1 MFKKLIPYTKNYRK
15 EVILTP
21 LFMILEVL
29 ADILV
34 PMLMITLV
42 DEGIAQNDIQ
52 LVIRQAVL
60 MIIAAAFGMFF
71 GGVSSHLGA
80 KAGYGIAGNL
90 RKAAYAA
97 IQKFSFSN
105 IDRISVP
112 SLITRL
118 TTDIETIGMVG
129 MMSLRMAFRAPFMLI
144 FALIFSFRI
153 NTELAVIFLVTIP
166 VSALSLFLI
175 FRKVI
180 PIFQESRRRVDD
192 LNGVVQEQLSGMRI
206 IKAFVRNEKAEKDFE
221 QRNRAS
227 LNTELRAIRIIQI
240 MNPIFTLTIYTGL
253 IFILYTGGRK
263 VYAGT
268 MLPGTIIGFST
279 YVIQI
284 MVSLMMISMFLAN
297 FSFGITSLR
306 RVMEILDT
314 KSEITA
320 PSDPIT
326 TVADGSVAF
335 EHVTFCYP
343 GYKDNTLEDINL
355 HIPSG
360 ETVGIIGPTG
370 SSKSTL
376 VKLIPRLYDVA
387 SGAVFVGGHNVKD
400 YDPIALRRSIGFVL
414 QNNTLISGTI
424 ASNMRWGNA
433 DASDADIVD
442 ALKKAQAWE
451 FVSEYSDTIDHV
463 VEQGGANFSGGQK
476 QRLTIARALL
486 TEPQILILDDST
498 SALDMSTDARLRR
511 MLRENQADMTTIII
525 AQRIESIREA
535 DQIIV
540 MDEGRVVAT
549 GTHEELLRHS
559 EIYQEIVESQERGI
573 GE

>member
-1 MFKKLIPYTKNYRK
+1 MLKKVIPYTKHYRK
-15 EVILTP
+15 EIFLTP
-21 LFMILEVL
+21 LFMVLEVF
-29 ADILV
+29 ADILI
-34 PMLMITLV
+34 PLLMITLV
-42 DEGIAQNDIQ
+42 DEGIAKNDIA
-52 LVIRQAVL
+52 LVYRQALFMVV
-60 MIIAAAFGMFF
+60 AAIFGMFF
-71 GGVSSHLGA
+71 GGISSYFGA
-80 KAGYGIAGNL
+80 KAGYGMAGNL

-105 IDRISVP
+105 IDKISVP

-144 FALIFSFRI
+144 FALFFSFRI
-153 NTELAVIFLVTIP
+153 NSGLAIIFAVTLP
-166 VSALSLFLI
+166 LSALAIALI
-175 FRKVI
+175 FRKVM

-192 LNGVVQEQLSGMRI
+192 LNGIIQEQLSGMRI
-206 IKAFVRNEKAEKDFE
+206 IKAFVRNKTAEAEFEK
-221 QRNRAS
+221 RNRAT
-227 LNTELRAIRIIQI
+227 LNTELRAIRIVQI
-240 MNPIFTLTIYTGL
+240 MNPIFTLMIYTAL
-253 IFILYTGGRK
+253 LFILYNGGRQ
-263 VYAGT
+263 VYEGT

-306 RVMEILDT
+306 RVLEILET
-314 KSEITA
+314 RSEITT
-320 PSDPIT
+320 PEHPVT
-326 TVADGSVAF
+326 EVPDGSIRF
-335 EHVTFCYP
+335 DHVSFCYP
-343 GYKDNTLEDINL
+343 GYKDNILEDVTLSIA
-355 HIPSG
+355 SG

-376 VKLIPRLYDVA
+376 VKLIPRLYDA
-387 SGAVFVGGHNVKD
+387 QSGAVIVGGHNVKD
-400 YDPIALRRSIGFVL
+400 YGPLALRRAIGFVL

-433 DASDADIVD
+433 QATDEQIVD
-442 ALKKAQAWE
+442 ALQKAQAWE
-451 FVSEYSDTIDHV
+451 FVSRYPDTINHP

-486 TEPQILILDDST
+486 TEPKILILDDST

-511 MLRENQADMTTIII
+511 VLRDHREDMTTLII
-525 AQRIESIREA
+525 AQRIASIREA

-540 MDEGRVVAT
+540 LDEGRVAAT
-549 GTHEELLRHS
+549 GTHESLIRDS
-559 EIYQEIVESQERGI
+559 EIYREIVQSQEG
-573 GE
+573 GLAQ